1 MLGSLDSYCFGVSL
15 SFCLFCPAHKGFQ
28 RFDALEQ
35 SESISPSQAGLGM
48 APRQR
53 FLFISILD
61 KKVIWDKEASV
72 L

>member
-1 MLGSLDSYCFGVSL
+1 MLGSFDSCCFSVSL
-15 SFCLFCPAHKGFQ
+15 SFCLFCPAHKGVQ

-35 SESISPSQAGLGM
+35 SESVSPSQAGVGM

-53 FLFISILD
+53 FIFISILD
-61 KKVIWDKEASV
+61 KKVIWDMEASA